1 MPTTTDATTHYRAP
15 GAITRHVMNP
25 LVAWAT
31 RRGMRAWG
39 ARTLEVRGRRSGEL
53 RHTPVNVLVLDG
65 VEHLVAPR
73 GTTEWVR
80 NVRAA
85 QGACV
90 LRTGRRVDHVRAVEL
105 ADADKPAVLRA
116 YLVRWRWEVGQF
128 FDGVGPDAT
137 DDELLAIAS
146 RHPVFRLTPAA

>member
-1 MPTTTDATTHYRAP
+1 
-15 GAITRHVMNP
+15 
-25 LVAWAT
+25 
-31 RRGMRAWG
+31 
-39 ARTLEVRGRRSGEL
+39 
-53 RHTPVNVLVLDG
+53 
-65 VEHLVAPR
+65 
-73 GTTEWVR
+73 
-80 NVRAA
+80 
-85 QGACV
+85 
-90 LRTGRRVDHVRAVEL
+90 VRAVDL